1 MARLKP
7 SKPLEPVK
15 LKVKKGDTVE
25 IISGKD
31 KGKRGKVLQAM
42 PKDNKVLVEDAN
54 KIIRHTKDRPNRNPG
69 ANPADNVIKGGR
81 IEKESPLFV
90 AKVMVVIAG
99 TAADLS
105 RFLFQNRDHRM
116 VRQPFA
122 LDAEVVDIVAKPVF
136 HESVSVVSLS

>member
-54 KIIRHTKDRPNRNPG
+54 KII
-69 ANPADNVIKGGR
+69 
-81 IEKESPLFV
+81 
-90 AKVMVVIAG
+90 
-99 TAADLS
+99 
-105 RFLFQNRDHRM
+105 
-116 VRQPFA
+116 
-122 LDAEVVDIVAKPVF
+122 
-136 HESVSVVSLS
+136 